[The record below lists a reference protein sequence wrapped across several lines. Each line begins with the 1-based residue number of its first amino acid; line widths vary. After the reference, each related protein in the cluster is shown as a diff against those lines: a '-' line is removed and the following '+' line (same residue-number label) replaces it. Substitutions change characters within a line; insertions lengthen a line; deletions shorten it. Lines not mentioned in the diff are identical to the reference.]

1 VEIVVIA
8 LAFLILMAIGVPI
21 GTSLGVAAVITIYW
35 FDLGIGMLGINFST
49 GIASV
54 SYTHLRAH
62 ET

>member
-1 VEIVVIA
+1 MEIVVIA

-49 GIASV
+49 GIA
-54 SYTHLRAH
+54 YHFPFF
-62 ET
+62 